1 MSTPIF
7 AGRWRQAASAA
18 ALALV
23 LVGPALPV
31 MAQESAA
38 DIRMRKMEAEIR
50 ALQRKVFPGDDKF
63 FAPEITP
70 GTTPATA
77 AGATAAPAA
86 GSAVTDLIRRMD
98 ALEAQIAS
106 LTGQVEMNSNR
117 IAQLEARAGIAAPAA
132 TTPAV
137 ATTAPAAAPTAA
149 PTPAPTPASQS
160 NIDAMTGGASAKPT
174 VAPATTPAA
183 APAVTKPAVA
193 TPAKPSATTP
203 SAKRLQAVQA
213 IVKPQTADAGD
224 DEYSYGFRLWEAKF
238 YPEAE
243 QQLMLFLN
251 KYPRH
256 ERVSWGRNLLGRAY
270 LDDGNP
276 GEAAKWFLQNYQADK
291 RGARAAD
298 SLLYLAAS
306 MKQMKDTK
314 RACIALA
321 EFAETYAAEAAGRL
335 KGQYDSTRNGL
346 ACS

>member
-1 MSTPIF
+1 MSTPFF
-7 AGRWRQAASAA
+7 AGRWKRAASAT

-23 LVGPALPV
+23 LAGPTLPV
-31 MAQESAA
+31 MAQENAA
-38 DIRMRKMEAEIR
+38 EIRMRKMEAEIR

-70 GTTPATA
+70 GSTPASGA
-77 AGATAAPAA
+77 ATPAS

-98 ALEAQIAS
+98 SLESQIAS
-106 LTGQVEMNSNR
+106 LTGQIEMNSNR
-117 IAQLEARAGIAAPAA
+117 ITQLEARAGI
-132 TTPAV
+132 TP
-137 ATTAPAAAPTAA
+137 PAAAQSATPTASPTPA
-149 PTPAPTPASQS
+149 PTPAPTPTATPASQS
-160 NIDAMTGGASAKPT
+160 NIDAMTGGASA
-174 VAPATTPAA
+174 A
-183 APAVTKPAVA
+183 KPAVA
-193 TPAKPSATTP
+193 TTTTAPATVKPAVVTPVKPAAATP

-213 IVKPQTADAGD
+213 IVKPQTTDAGD
-224 DEYSYGFRLWEAKF
+224 DEYSYGYRLWEAKF

-276 GEAAKWFLQNYQADK
+276 SEAAKWFLQNYQADK

-298 SLLYLAAS
+298 SLLYLAGS
-306 MKQMKDTK
+306 MKQMKDSK

-321 EFAETYAAEAAGRL
+321 EFAETYAGEAAGRL